1 MGVQGHEDVR
11 NDVDNGD
18 DVDQNRDHQDDH
30 NTNDDDNEDDNME
43 MTRHV
48 VIVVIRFVKYTLRI
62 HVDRLFKV

>member
-1 MGVQGHEDVR
+1 M
-11 NDVDNGD
+11 
-18 DVDQNRDHQDDH
+18 DQNRDHQDDH
-30 NTNDDDNEDDNME
+30 NTNDDDNEDDNMV